1 METTTNATHTPGPWT
16 VPHSDSPY
24 WHQARKG
31 EQPIPVSSE
40 VGVIADVRW
49 QRRDHEANARLIA
62 AAPDLL
68 AALKEMYALYAD
80 HAQYDDSEEQH
91 EVKAIGQAREAIAKA
106 TE

>member
-1 METTTNATHTPGPWT
+1 METTAKATHTPGPWYCHDDGFVYSEAT
-16 VPHSDSPY
+16 DANGTPYRICDPHCDEGPDPDE
-24 WHQARKG
+24 R
-31 EQPIPVSSE
+31 
-40 VGVIADVRW
+40 
-49 QRRDHEANARLIA
+49 EANARLIA
-62 AAPDLL
+62 ASPDLL